1 VTATAPSGP
10 LNWAEGAL
18 SLGGRA
24 GGRRRLMLVPVA
36 AAVGVAVWRWAD
48 WSAVS
53 RAAHAMADHP
63 ATLLLA
69 LAAYTLAFVLRA
81 AAWGPLLPVPV
92 SLGRRFR
99 AILAMLAVNHALP
112 GPVGEVARA
121 KLVAAPAQPDPAGQ
135 PENTFRQALAS
146 VAAARVVDAGAIA
159 VLAVGAA
166 LLAGESPA
174 WLRLAAPLAVV
185 LPFAAWAV
193 AQRRGAS
200 FSARQAACVAA
211 WAIPSWALELGV
223 VLVVARAAGVELSP
237 AAALLATCGGVL
249 AQVAAVLPGGVGTY
263 EAGVSSVLV
272 PLGVPLGEAVGIAV
286 TAHAVKFAFAFVAGG
301 LALAWPRL
309 TASFRE
315 RRSAPDGQTRSEQP
329 VGLGAADVRA

>member
-1 VTATAPSGP
+1 MATA
-10 LNWAEGAL
+10 L
-18 SLGGRA
+18 
-24 GGRRRLMLVPVA
+24 
-36 AAVGVAVWRWAD
+36 WRWTD
-48 WSAVS
+48 WGVVS
-53 RAAHAMADHP
+53 RAGR
-63 ATLLLA
+63 TLAEQPGPLAAA

-121 KLVAAPAQPDPAGQ
+121 KLVAAPAGHE
-135 PENTFRQALAS
+135 PEDDQNSFRQALAS

-159 VLAVGAA
+159 VLAMAA
-166 LLAGESPA
+166 ASLAGEAPA

-185 LPFAAWAV
+185 LPFGAWAV
-193 AQRRGAS
+193 ARRRGAS
-200 FSARQAACVAA
+200 FTARQAAEVAA
-211 WAIPSWALELGV
+211 WAVPSWALELGV
-223 VLVVARAAGVELSP
+223 MLVVARAAGVELSP

-272 PLGVPLGEAVGIAV
+272 PLGVPLGEAVGVAA
-286 TAHAVKFAFAFVAGG
+286 TAHAVKFAFAFVAGA
-301 LALAWPRL
+301 LALAGTSPGIAGNSVRTSPPAGGGLLHNERPR
-309 TASFRE
+309 A
-315 RRSAPDGQTRSEQP
+315 
-329 VGLGAADVRA
+329 VADVRP